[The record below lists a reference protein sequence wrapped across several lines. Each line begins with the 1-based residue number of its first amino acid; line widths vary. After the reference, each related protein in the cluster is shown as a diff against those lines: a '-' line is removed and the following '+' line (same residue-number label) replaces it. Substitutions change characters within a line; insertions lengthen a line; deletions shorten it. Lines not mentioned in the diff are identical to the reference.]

1 MQKSSDV
8 LFKIIQPNLI
18 LSESINS
25 ANNAKIIL
33 EEIILYENFLTSMKQ
48 YLQSR
53 YDDTIEDLSQNL
65 VNTKD
70 AGVLIKNIIT
80 NPNYMETVVEQLNKQ
95 TRNLMK
101 SIRAVSTEILS
112 KTSQNNALANVSNG
126 LKELINNLTTK
137 ITQSLRIPGWKGF
150 LYSLGVYSFSKF
162 ILTKFIEYRDSASS
176 LLTFFTTGASELFD
190 NKLNDLSDMII
201 NISGTTM
208 SGFMSFFADM
218 AEIGKIFV
226 SILAY
231 IKRKLNFGGDLGLQ
245 NAPTVKVTEEGVGR
259 IVKNVNTTVDVG
271 PNEISKQA
279 AKFGNKVTKD
289 GYPPILNKKAV
300 KNTSINKL
308 SNLGLSEQY
317 SSLELA
323 IMEGGHAIEPH
334 PEGYSDDLLTMPK
347 YALVVNTPS
356 DMDWYK
362 IGQHYTSLGT
372 EDPDEYGQGD
382 SDMVIVPANES
393 ELAKLKAMLDR
404 LNIVYK
410 DIGSTREQ
418 PELHMEGIMIELDNM
433 HSILDEGLK
442 DKLKKAALVGAMGVL
457 GMGAVGTKNAY
468 DKLQTTN
475 PASVSQKFSQPE
487 RPISKTP
494 STQGS
499 VQKSE
504 LAPKTSIRPQAKPVQ
519 KSELAPKTS
528 IRPRARDTLTD
539 SRYESYFKNF
549 AKKYGINNDELA
561 ALLAQ
566 AAHETDYFGTLVE
579 YGDEEDFD
587 AYEGRNGNTDAGDG
601 YKYRGRGFLHLTG
614 KENYEKAGKKLGL
627 DLVGNP
633 DLVST
638 PKVAALTSIWYWINR
653 VRPDV
658 SDFNDVA
665 EVTYQ
670 VNGGDK
676 GLEQRKENFEKY
688 IELMGDSRK
697 TEENLKESI
706 GKRLGD
712 LAEIKTKFEDAD
724 FWIWRRNSIEK
735 VGSPTREYNPQHIGI
750 KVIRKD
756 LLMPEY
762 LFYLMQY
769 MHMQGYFRKLSK
781 GATNLVNITTDDVKN
796 ISFALKESS
805 NKKIEE
811 AVKKLKEAEIVDLD
825 QKREDEKLKKFHKG
839 FMGDISDRVNDKREA
854 YNIANEQGLFDDL
867 PVGTRFT
874 LPKGSSYKVL
884 SHSMKTR
891 KTDQLPRHELEFRH
905 KFNMG
910 PAKMI
915 EYNGNYYQ
923 PIIYTEEVAGEMA
936 GSTSGFDLDKLVNFS
951 TGEKRYKKFTGPKK
965 MTERNKPDQVRGSEP
980 IPAKRKPSNTGFQKH
995 PYMGRLVG
1003 ENSTVSSIGYKIMAY
1018 DPKTKTAYSLADEKV
1033 KFPLV
1038 KNKEIKVGGKGI
1050 YLSNSENF
1058 VKTYYSGLTNN
1069 DEILIKFEYKPDDII
1084 SGNDT
1089 DSESEFTVS
1098 NARIVG
1104 YENINTNITESN
1116 EWYHGTPEVNKLRA
1130 EGGFKNRTI
1139 NVSYISDPEE
1149 WNRLHKEIETLTP
1162 SDDNYFKLLDDAGKL
1177 EKYMIVKNPIF
1188 LTNILAVANTYTDE
1202 RRAFDYQTAVSKVL
1216 KVSVEVGKVLT
1227 INSTGTDF
1235 RGISVNAVI
1244 NGLKENGIPD
1254 DKIQKALQMFTRHI
1268 RNGKLST
1275 DSLAVIAQLFDF
1287 DIVDVVGVLDSYNVG
1302 KTKSTVRMVFDPS
1315 KIKIISGLYENMSI
1329 TGTETARIAKKKGLQ
1344 PGTDEWF
1351 EHWFSLPYM
1360 IDQRNKKYK
1369 PRGMGVKPS

>member
-1 MQKSSDV
+1 MQKTSDV
-8 LFKIIQPNLI
+8 LFKIIQPKLI

-25 ANNAKIIL
+25 ANNSKIIL
-33 EEIILYENFLTSMKQ
+33 EEIMLYENFLTSIKQ
-48 YLQSR
+48 YLQAR
-53 YDDTIEDLSQNL
+53 YNDTIEDLGQNL

-70 AGVLIKNIIT
+70 AGVLIKDIIT
-80 NPNYMETVVEQLNKQ
+80 NPDYMETVVEQLNIQIKVI
-95 TRNLMK
+95 MSK
-101 SIRAVSTEILS
+101 IRTVSTEILN
-112 KTSQNNALANVSNG
+112 KTSQNNALASVSNG
-126 LKELINNLTTK
+126 LRELINNLTTK

-150 LYSLGVYSFSKF
+150 LYSLGIYSFAKF
-162 ILTKFIEYRDSASS
+162 ILTKFIEYRDSASN
-176 LLTFFTTGASELFD
+176 LLAFFTTGASEQFD
-190 NKLNDLSDMII
+190 SKLNGLADMIM

-208 SGFMSFFADM
+208 AGFMGFFSDM
-218 AEIGKIFV
+218 VEIGKIFV
-226 SILAY
+226 SILGY
-231 IKRKLNFGGDLGLQ
+231 IKRKLSVGDDLGLQ
-245 NAPTVKVTEEGVGR
+245 NAPTVKMNEEGVGR

-279 AKFGNKVTKD
+279 SKFGNKVTKD

-300 KNTSINKL
+300 KNTSMLNL
-308 SNLGLSEQY
+308 YNLGLSEKY

-323 IMEGGHAIEPH
+323 IMEGGHAVEPH

-362 IGQHYTSLGT
+362 IGQHYTSLGK

-393 ELAKLKAMLDR
+393 ELANLKAMLDR

-418 PELHMEGIMIELDNM
+418 PELHMEGIMIELGNM
-433 HSILDEGLK
+433 DSILDEGLK
-442 DKLKKAALVGAMGVL
+442 DKLKKAAMIGTMGAMG
-457 GMGAVGTKNAY
+457 MGALGTKNAY
-468 DKLQTTN
+468 DEYKKSTP
-475 PASVSQKFSQPE
+475 PAASQQLSQPE

-494 STQGS
+494 VTKELKKQSS
-499 VQKSE
+499 
-504 LAPKTSIRPQAKPVQ
+504 LAPQSSINPKENPNI
-519 KSELAPKTS
+519 SSDLAPKTS

-539 SRYESYFKNF
+539 SRYESYFKDF
-549 AKKYGINNDELA
+549 AKKYGITDGELT

-566 AAHETDYFGTLVE
+566 AAHETDYFKTLVE
-579 YGDEEDFD
+579 YGDENDFD
-587 AYEGRNGNTDAGDG
+587 SYEGRNGNTDAGDG

-638 PKVAALTSIWYWINR
+638 PKVAALTSIWYWLNR

-658 SDFNDVA
+658 SDFSDVA

-670 VNGGDK
+670 VNGGDM
-676 GLEQRKENFEKY
+676 GLEQRKDNFEKY
-688 IELMGDSRK
+688 VKLMGDSEK
-697 TEENLKESI
+697 VEENLKESI

-724 FWIWRRNSIEK
+724 FWIWRRNSMDK
-735 VGSPTREYNPQHIGI
+735 VGSPTKEYNPEHIGI
-750 KVIRKD
+750 KVIRTD

-769 MHMQGYFRKLSK
+769 LHSQGYFKKLAK
-781 GATNLVNITTDDVKN
+781 GATNLVSVTTNDVKN
-796 ISFALKESS
+796 ISFALKEST
-805 NKKIEE
+805 NKKIQE

-854 YNIANEQGLFDDL
+854 YNLAHEQGLFDDL

-923 PIIYTEEVAGEMA
+923 PTIYAEEVAGEMA
-936 GSTSGFDLDKLVNFS
+936 GSQSGFDLDKLVNFS
-951 TGEKRYKKFTGPKK
+951 TGEKRYKKFTGPRK
-965 MTERNKPDQVRGSEP
+965 MTEKNKPNQVRGSEP
-980 IPAKRKPSNTGFQKH
+980 IPTKSKPSNTGFQKH
-995 PYMGRLVG
+995 PYTGRLVG
-1003 ENSTVSSIGYKIMAY
+1003 EAIGYKVMSFRP
-1018 DPKTKTAYSLADEKV
+1018 DTSTAYSLADDKI
-1033 KFPLV
+1033 KFPLKIGKKITMG
-1038 KNKEIKVGGKGI
+1038 KNGI
-1050 YLSNSENF
+1050 YLSNSEDF
-1058 VKTYYSGLTNN
+1058 VKKYYSGLTDN
-1069 DEILIKFEYKPDDII
+1069 DEVLIKFEYDPSDIM
-1084 SGNDT
+1084 SGNDK
-1089 DSESEFTVS
+1089 DAESEFTVKTAKIAGFQVIS
-1098 NARIVG
+1098 
-1104 YENINTNITESN
+1104 ENISKQLLNI
-1116 EWYHGTPEVNKLRA
+1116 
-1130 EGGFKNRTI
+1130 
-1139 NVSYISDPEE
+1139 
-1149 WNRLHKEIETLTP
+1149 
-1162 SDDNYFKLLDDAGKL
+1162 
-1177 EKYMIVKNPIF
+1177 
-1188 LTNILAVANTYTDE
+1188 
-1202 RRAFDYQTAVSKVL
+1202 
-1216 KVSVEVGKVLT
+1216 
-1227 INSTGTDF
+1227 
-1235 RGISVNAVI
+1235 
-1244 NGLKENGIPD
+1244 
-1254 DKIQKALQMFTRHI
+1254 
-1268 RNGKLST
+1268 
-1275 DSLAVIAQLFDF
+1275 
-1287 DIVDVVGVLDSYNVG
+1287 
-1302 KTKSTVRMVFDPS
+1302 
-1315 KIKIISGLYENMSI
+1315 IKENMSV
-1329 TGTETARIAKKKGLQ
+1329 TGTERARIAKKKGLQ

-1360 IDQRNKKYK
+1360 IDQRNKKHK

>member
-25 ANNAKIIL
+25 ANNSKIIL
-33 EEIILYENFLTSMKQ
+33 EEIMLYENFLTSIKQ
-48 YLQSR
+48 YLQTR
-53 YDDTIEDLSQNL
+53 YDDTIEDLGQNL

-80 NPNYMETVVEQLNKQ
+80 NPDYMETVVEQLNKQ

-101 SIRAVSTEILS
+101 SIRAVSTEILN

-126 LKELINNLTTK
+126 LRELINNLTTK

-150 LYSLGVYSFSKF
+150 LYSLGIYSFAKF
-162 ILTKFIEYRDSASS
+162 ILTKFIEYRDSASN
-176 LLTFFTTGASELFD
+176 LLTFFTTGASEQFGS
-190 NKLNDLSDMII
+190 KLNGLADMIM

-208 SGFMSFFADM
+208 SAFMGFFADM

-226 SILAY
+226 SILGY
-231 IKRKLNFGGDLGLQ
+231 IKRKLSIGGDLGLQ
-245 NAPTVKVTEEGVGR
+245 NAPIVKMNEEGVGR

-289 GYPPILNKKAV
+289 GYPPMLNKKAA
-300 KNTSINKL
+300 KNTSMHKL

-323 IMEGGHAIEPH
+323 IMEGGH
-334 PEGYSDDLLTMPK
+334 S
-347 YALVVNTPS
+347 V
-356 DMDWYK
+356 
-362 IGQHYTSLGT
+362 
-372 EDPDEYGQGD
+372 
-382 SDMVIVPANES
+382 
-393 ELAKLKAMLDR
+393 
-404 LNIVYK
+404 
-410 DIGSTREQ
+410 
-418 PELHMEGIMIELDNM
+418 
-433 HSILDEGLK
+433 DEGLK
-442 DKLKKAALVGAMGVL
+442 DKLKKAAMIGTMGAL

-468 DKLQTTN
+468 DTLHATA
-475 PASVSQKFSQPE
+475 PASTSQPE

-494 STQGS
+494 TSNNIKKQDNF
-499 VQKSE
+499 
-504 LAPKTSIRPQAKPVQ
+504 APTTSIKP
-519 KSELAPKTS
+519 KENPNLSNDLAPKTS

-539 SRYESYFKNF
+539 SKYEAYFKDF
-549 AKKYGINNDELA
+549 AKKYGIKDDELA

-633 DLVST
+633 DLVAT

-670 VNGGDK
+670 VNGGDR

-688 IELMGDSRK
+688 VELMGNSQK
-697 TEENLKESI
+697 VEEKLEESI

-724 FWIWRRNSIEK
+724 FWIWRRNSIDK
-735 VGSPTREYNPQHIGI
+735 VGSPTKEYNPEHIGI
-750 KVIRKD
+750 RVIRTD

-769 MHMQGYFRKLSK
+769 LHSQGYFKKLSK
-781 GATNLVNITTDDVKN
+781 GATNLVSITTNDVKN
-796 ISFALKESS
+796 ISFALKEST
-805 NKKIEE
+805 NKKIQE
-811 AVKKLKEAEIVDLD
+811 AFTKLKEAEIVDLD

-854 YNIANEQGLFDDL
+854 YNLAQEQGLFDDL

-923 PIIYTEEVAGEMA
+923 PIIYTEEVAGENA
-936 GSTSGFDLDKLVNFS
+936 GSQSGFDLDKLVNFS
-951 TGEKRYKKFTGPKK
+951 TGEKRYKKFTGPRK
-965 MTERNKPDQVRGSEP
+965 MTEKNKSNQVRGSEP
-980 IPAKRKPSNTGFQKH
+980 IPSKSKPSDTGFQKH
-995 PYMGRLVG
+995 PYTGRLVG
-1003 ENSTVSSIGYKIMAY
+1003 EAIGYKVMSFS
-1018 DPKTKTAYSLADEKV
+1018 PNTSTAYSLADDKIKIPLNIGRKVTMEK
-1033 KFPLV
+1033 
-1038 KNKEIKVGGKGI
+1038 NGI
-1050 YLSNSENF
+1050 YLSNSEDF
-1058 VKTYYSGLTNN
+1058 VKKYYSGLTDN
-1069 DEILIKFEYKPDDII
+1069 DEVLIKFEYDPSDII
-1084 SGNDT
+1084 SGNDA
-1089 DSESEFTVS
+1089 DAESEFTVKTAKIAGFQVIS
-1098 NARIVG
+1098 
-1104 YENINTNITESN
+1104 ENIS
-1116 EWYHGTPEVNKLRA
+1116 KQLL
-1130 EGGFKNRTI
+1130 
-1139 NVSYISDPEE
+1139 NV
-1149 WNRLHKEIETLTP
+1149 
-1162 SDDNYFKLLDDAGKL
+1162 
-1177 EKYMIVKNPIF
+1177 
-1188 LTNILAVANTYTDE
+1188 
-1202 RRAFDYQTAVSKVL
+1202 
-1216 KVSVEVGKVLT
+1216 
-1227 INSTGTDF
+1227 
-1235 RGISVNAVI
+1235 
-1244 NGLKENGIPD
+1244 
-1254 DKIQKALQMFTRHI
+1254 
-1268 RNGKLST
+1268 
-1275 DSLAVIAQLFDF
+1275 
-1287 DIVDVVGVLDSYNVG
+1287 
-1302 KTKSTVRMVFDPS
+1302 
-1315 KIKIISGLYENMSI
+1315 IKENMSV
-1329 TGTETARIAKKKGLQ
+1329 TGTERARIAKKKGLQ

-1360 IDQRNKKYK
+1360 IDQRNKKHK